1 MIAPFATLAFLLV
14 LWLCALVIAGTVE
27 RSVPR
32 IGDAVRRVTHPR
44 KVSVVVNARPRRVAL
59 ASRRLLRAQPRLR
72 AAA

>member
-27 RSVPR
+27 RSGSR
-32 IGDAVRRVTHPR
+32 IADAVRRATHPP
-44 KVSVVVNARPRRVAL
+44 KVSVVLNARSRRAAL
-59 ASRRLLRAQPRLR
+59 GSRRLLRAQPRLR